1 MGWEDQLEER
11 GDDVY
16 KIQEVDFLLN
26 DMYDNIMSEFE
37 QRLTP
42 NIKKDYYFN
51 NHKTSFL
58 PKKSI
63 LQKLYAY
70 LISGGYIEEIE
81 YRYFEKAFSGKV
93 VESNFTSIKW
103 SKQGNTYINGPEN
116 TYFEING
123 DTLISYTPT
132 DFGNKTLINY
142 YFKK

>member
-1 MGWEDQLEER
+1 MGWDDQLEER

-42 NIKKDYYFN
+42 NIKKDNYFN

-58 PKKSI
+58 HKKSI

-81 YRYFEKAFSGKV
+81 YWYFEKAFGGKV

-103 SKQGNTYINGPEN
+103 SKQGNTYISGPEN